1 MRRKP
6 LLITVVLFLVGA
18 APAVAGGPRRT
29 PNPEAVVPV
38 GHPVEV
44 RPQDR
49 PAAGRSYEGRIKDV
63 RPVWGILDL
72 TVGAGKEARD
82 MRFDIGEARIV
93 GPDGD
98 EWKGQDL
105 RVGARVR
112 VQLTADGRLVQQVSV
127 LAQ

>member
-1 MRRKP
+1 MRRR
-6 LLITVVLFLVGA
+6 LLAITAVLFLAGA
-18 APAVAGGPRRT
+18 ALAVVGGPRRT

-38 GHPVEV
+38 GRQVEV
-44 RPQDR
+44 RFRDR

-93 GPDGD
+93 GPDGA

-112 VQLTADGRLVQQVSV
+112 VQLTADGRLVQQVRV
-127 LAQ
+127 LAD

>member
-29 PNPEAVVPV
+29 PSPEAVVPV
-38 GHPVEV
+38 VHPVEV

-49 PAAGRSYEGRIKDV
+49 PPAGRSYEGRINDV

-82 MRFDIGEARIV
+82 VRFDIGEARIV

>member
-1 MRRKP
+1 MRRKFLP
-6 LLITVVLFLVGA
+6 ISVVLALAAAALAATGCDQRSGQTGRAVIRVSAPPVATPEGQGA
-18 APAVAGGPRRT
+18 KV
-29 PNPEAVVPV
+29 
-38 GHPVEV
+38 
-44 RPQDR
+44 
-49 PAAGRSYEGRIKDV
+49 YEGRIKDV

-82 MRFDIGEARIV
+82 VRFDIGEARIV